1 MILSDF
7 AVRRPVSA
15 IMLVASLVVTGWF
28 CFERIGVDLFPRVE
42 IPTVTVT
49 TTLPG
54 AGPEEIETALTKPI
68 EEVLNTI
75 NGIDELRSVSTEGL
89 SRVVAIFHIERPL
102 DVAAQ
107 DVRDK
112 VATIVAKLPE
122 GTDPPIVDKF
132 DIDSTPILFLTVTG
146 DRSLKEL
153 TEIARKQVKERIE
166 GTPGVGAV
174 RFIGARER
182 EIQVAIDAER
192 LEAYDMSIR
201 DVARAVATQNVEIPA
216 GRMVEV
222 DDDARLHAVR
232 FLVADADDLRLVG
245 AAAQQLTLVGRLE
258 LGDDAAHLARPD
270 VEHGD
275 DAGTARRRAALVAEP
290 AHIFFSRF
298 DLPLL

>member
-216 GRMVEV
+216 GRMVEGPDETGIRTLGRIATVGDFEEVEV
-222 DDDARLHAVR
+222 DRMKTFWSL
-232 FLVADADDLRLVG
+232 
-245 AAAQQLTLVGRLE
+245 
-258 LGDDAAHLARPD
+258 
-270 VEHGD
+270 
-275 DAGTARRRAALVAEP
+275 AGTRR
-290 AHIFFSRF
+290 
-298 DLPLL
+298 